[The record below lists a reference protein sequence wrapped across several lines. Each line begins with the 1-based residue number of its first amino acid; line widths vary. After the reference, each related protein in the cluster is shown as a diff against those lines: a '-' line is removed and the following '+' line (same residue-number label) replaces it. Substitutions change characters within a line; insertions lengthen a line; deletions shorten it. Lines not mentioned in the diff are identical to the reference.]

1 MGAALIWLYFSKSV
15 NQGQFAL
22 FNEFLFVL
30 FFIARVKMH
39 PDLQQKPSD
48 TSWSKFML
56 TELHDPIVDK
66 IAAIQIHQNTVNLST
81 NVRLGFIYK
90 YKMYIWLAR

>member
-1 MGAALIWLYFSKSV
+1 
-15 NQGQFAL
+15 
-22 FNEFLFVL
+22 
-30 FFIARVKMH
+30 MH

-66 IAAIQIHQNTVNLST
+66 IAAIQIHQNMVNLST

>member
-1 MGAALIWLYFSKSV
+1 
-15 NQGQFAL
+15 
-22 FNEFLFVL
+22 
-30 FFIARVKMH
+30 
-39 PDLQQKPSD
+39 
-48 TSWSKFML
+48 ML

-66 IAAIQIHQNTVNLST
+66 IAAIQIHQNMVNLST